1 LANDGFMNGSQG
13 SEVPVAQILDG
24 LRMTGYFLDRSVF
37 IHSHVIGHSGTPP
50 ARERFIERL
59 RRQSVA

>member
-1 LANDGFMNGSQG
+1 
-13 SEVPVAQILDG
+13 
-24 LRMTGYFLDRSVF
+24 GYFLDRSVF

-59 RRQSVA
+59 RRQSAA